1 MRLEGSRG
9 VRGRFNAGLRGGSR
23 VSEERAL
30 PLRVY
35 VPREGTAARAAIAEH
50 SGAVG
55 TPIGGG
61 RVVLDFEANMY
72 GAANIKTYADAVHHA
87 AGRHLWGP
95 RVTPRAPGPR
105 RTRMRL
111 SMSASTTANGWRCTR
126 NNAGPLR
133 SGSAWA
139 RSVSKRNAS
148 ERSSGRRS
156 RRSGSMRSKRGGH
169 GVELRGHAGRI
180 RSPCTM
186 RDREVARARPHG
198 AGARLATGVRSCL
211 ERAWR

>member
-1 MRLEGSRG
+1 M
-9 VRGRFNAGLRGGSR
+9 
-23 VSEERAL
+23 SEERAL

-35 VPREGTAARAAIAEH
+35 VPREGTAARAGIAEH

-111 SMSASTTANGWRCTR
+111 SMSASTTANGPEQRRTIAEWL
-126 NNAGPLR
+126 GV
-133 SGSAWA
+133 GE
-139 RSVSKRNAS
+139 
-148 ERSSGRRS
+148 ER
-156 RRSGSMRSKRGGH
+156 
-169 GVELRGHAGRI
+169 VEAECQR
-180 RSPCTM
+180 T
-186 RDREVARARPHG
+186 E
-198 AGARLATGVRSCL
+198 
-211 ERAWR
+211 